1 VPEFDSKLA
10 SGKLWRSD
18 LRSVAWLERVVKPM
32 DVLPE
37 ARGAI
42 ISDSIQTKDDDN
54 VVGYFQLYK
63 CR

>member
-1 VPEFDSKLA
+1 
-10 SGKLWRSD
+10 
-18 LRSVAWLERVVKPM
+18 M